1 MGKESRGG
9 AGLGVGVGV
18 RVWGRAYLSVLPPQ
32 HVVPL
37 TSAAVALAEMKA
49 VGSGVCPSTPLGPM
63 HVEAA
68 GAAESPASSPKPS
81 GSSSPADFEQ
91 SYASCLG
98 LGLES
103 VVWFAY
109 CGLFVA

>member
-1 MGKESRGG
+1 MPSC
-9 AGLGVGVGV
+9 VPH
-18 RVWGRAYLSVLPPQ
+18 LSVLPPQ

-68 GAAESPASSPKPS
+68 AAAESPASSPKPS
-81 GSSSPADFEQ
+81 GSSSPAFEQ

-98 LGLES
+98 LGLGS

-109 CGLFVA
+109 CGLLVA